1 MNQPHHGHHLNYNHQ
16 QPQTASQQQIH
27 ISNSHS
33 QNVKIPTASMTSAAS
48 VAKHLPQST
57 QQPQVPVPQLNPPS
71 YYSTFHNNEQQSH
84 HFYYSSNSSQQQQ
97 IQPQQQPQQRPINQ
111 FKPVQPGKQQTHFYS
126 ANAPPTASATA
137 SAAST
142 RSSWSETSSQQQQQ
156 YQKPSNSPV
165 KFYRQTPSQINYK
178 VASIHHNGTG
188 SSGSSSSSSG
198 IHHQGQQPQIIQ
210 QPQQNQSQPLTT
222 SNSTSSSCSYEST
235 GSTGSPGCNN
245 QQLSQNVTMR
255 SRPPTASTRT
265 ATASSASAASVASA
279 STVSNRR
286 NAVYVKEVTP
296 EATKSKPPLPS
307 ASTCN
312 NMINSGNLEAVTSGQ
327 VPKPPPRSRPKSWT
341 STLFNAMRNNH
352 RSVTFQCVD
361 EEENNLRISTANM
374 VLQGSSE
381 VIVASD
387 PTMPLAA
394 ASSADGQKFYSLPR
408 PPNQAKLASGRSR
421 TPSPFR
427 SMIKGLVKGK
437 ILLSI

>member
-33 QNVKIPTASMTSAAS
+33 QNVKIPTASMTTAAS

-84 HFYYSSNSSQQQQ
+84 HFYYSSNSSQQQ

-111 FKPVQPGKQQTHFYS
+111 FKPVQQGKQQTHFYS
-126 ANAPPTASATA
+126 ANSAPTASATA
-137 SAAST
+137 SAASS
-142 RSSWSETSSQQQQQ
+142 RSSWSETSSQQQQ

-178 VASIHHNGTG
+178 VASIHHNGT
-188 SSGSSSSSSG
+188 SSSSSSSSG

-255 SRPPTASTRT
+255 SRPPTAPT
-265 ATASSASAASVASA
+265 ASVASA

-312 NMINSGNLEAVTSGQ
+312 NMTNSGNLEAVASGQ

-374 VLQGSSE
+374 VMQGSSE

>member
-1 MNQPHHGHHLNYNHQ
+1 
-16 QPQTASQQQIH
+16 
-27 ISNSHS
+27 
-33 QNVKIPTASMTSAAS
+33 MTSAAS

-265 ATASSASAASVASA
+265 GTASSASAASVASA

-394 ASSADGQKFYSLPR
+394 ASSADGQKFSYR
-408 PPNQAKLASGRSR
+408 WTGTHIQ
-421 TPSPFR
+421 
-427 SMIKGLVKGK
+427 IK
-437 ILLSI
+437 